1 MPTICIC
8 DWTDNVSSGLLNQS
22 GQREMREREMRE
34 REMRERGVGEMERVR
49 ENENEEPDSRA
60 CS

>member
-34 REMRERGVGEMERVR
+34 RGVGEMERVR

>member
-34 REMRERGVGEMERVR
+34 MRERGVGEMERVR